1 MTSKAFS
8 LAQLGNAYA
17 DGALSNRSKIIN
29 GAMTIDQRNAGAA
42 VTPTTTVYALDRY
55 RLFVGAASKL
65 TVQQVTD
72 APAGFTHSAKITV
85 ASSYTPA
92 SNEQFFYGT
101 SFEADN
107 VGDLGFGTAAAQTT
121 TLSFWVKS
129 SVTGTYSFS
138 WTNNANNRSYVG
150 VFSISSADTWEK
162 KTATIAGDTTGTWP
176 NTGNGRH
183 SFLQIGLGA
192 GSNFDGTA
200 GVWQAGN
207 LRQTSGS
214 VDFVAQSNG
223 ATFYITGV
231 QLEAGDTATPFE
243 HRSYGAELALCQRYF
258 QKTYNQDGIAGSTN
272 TGQAGAIWSSVPT
285 TNSYP
290 NLGTWNFAVSMRTI
304 PTVIGYN
311 PNTGASGGFIGDS
324 TSYTS
329 LGIVAIGQ
337 RSATFFGSGVSV
349 GTSTFVS
356 VQATASA
363 EL

>member
-1 MTSKAFS
+1 MTSKAFG

-17 DGALSNRSKIIN
+17 DGALSNRNKIIN
-29 GAMTIDQRNAGAA
+29 GAMTIDQRSAGAA
-42 VTPTTTVYALDRY
+42 VTPGDGAFCTDRFSAG
-55 RLFVGAASKL
+55 LTQASKFSF
-65 TVQQVTD
+65 QQVAD
-72 APAGFTHSAKITV
+72 APVGFVNSIKVTSLSAYSV
-85 ASSYTPA
+85 LA
-92 SNEQFFYGT
+92 
-101 SFEADN
+101 
-107 VGDLGFGTAAAQTT
+107 GDLFEIRQNIEGKNIADLGWGTANAKAV

-129 SVTGTYSFS
+129 SLTGTFGAVLGNDSGRTYPF
-138 WTNNANNRSYVG
+138 TYA
-150 VFSISSADTWEK
+150 ISAADTWEY
-162 KTATIAGDTTGTWP
+162 KTVTVPGDTSGTWLTT
-176 NTGNGRH
+176 TGVGIRVRF
-183 SFLQIGLGA
+183 SLGA
-192 GSNFDGTA
+192 GSNLSGTA
-200 GVWQAGN
+200 GAWAS
-207 LRQTSGS
+207 LTLTSATGTTS
-214 VDFVAQSNG
+214 VVGTSG
-223 ATFYITGV
+223 ATFYLTGV

-243 HRSYGAELALCQRYF
+243 HRSYGQELALCQRYF
-258 QKTYNQDGIAGSTN
+258 QTTYNQGFTAGSTAS
-272 TGQAGAIWSSVPT
+272 GQSGAIWSSVPT